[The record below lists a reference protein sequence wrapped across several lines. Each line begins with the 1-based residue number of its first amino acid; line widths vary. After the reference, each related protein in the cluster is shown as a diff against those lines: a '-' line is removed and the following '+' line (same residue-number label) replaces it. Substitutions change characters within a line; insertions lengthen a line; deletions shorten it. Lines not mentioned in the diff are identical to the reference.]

1 MSEATRTPE
10 PVGDPER
17 YRRTLARGI
26 LVFRWVWLTWMTA
39 LAVTASDEFT
49 IPGLAWASIG
59 AAAAWTAWLTATRH
73 RWTTS
78 ALSFDLALCFWLVIA
93 SGIVV
98 PDQSVISGRPFFATG
113 YPLSAPL
120 FWGASRGVIG
130 GLLAGLGLGVAHIA
144 TRPLNGVALDS
155 LSATQFQNMTGAVL
169 NYVVAG
175 MAIGIEASVAAVIA
189 ILVAILAHKGPEGY
203 ALGISLYETGMDQRA
218 MLRRVV
224 LYSAMTPLGIVVG
237 AVVSGSL
244 SGDGEALA
252 EAIFDGLAAGT
263 FLYIATFG
271 ILKREFSEPSRLVP
285 KFAAALAGVVLIAI
299 VSVWA

>member
-1 MSEATRTPE
+1 MTELLEIKIAAIFVIFGIAVAGGMLPRR
-10 PVGDPER
+10 VGQLER
-17 YRRTLARGI
+17 AD
-26 LVFRWVWLTWMTA
+26 VWFSLSNA
-39 LAVTASDEFT
+39 FAGGLFLAV
-49 IPGLAWASIG
+49 GLIHMAGDAGEHFEEAGVTWEPAPE
-59 AAAAWTAWLTATRH
+59 L
-73 RWTTS
+73 
-78 ALSFDLALCFWLVIA
+78 LL
-93 SGIVV
+93 
-98 PDQSVISGRPFFATG
+98 ATG
-113 YPLSAPL
+113 GFLLVLLLEMVAGGRLRANLAESLGPVQSLEDDDEPIEAGGDAAFRARILTLLLSVHS
-120 FWGASRGVIG
+120 F
-130 GLLAGLGLGVAHIA
+130 
-144 TRPLNGVALDS
+144 
-155 LSATQFQNMTGAVL
+155 
-169 NYVVAG
+169 VAG

-203 ALGISLYETGMDQRA
+203 ALGISLYETGMDQRG